1 MSDVSDFPCP
11 RVQQEAAAYI
21 RDMAIEL
28 AAIARAA
35 RCDTLCSV
43 LEMAKMEA
51 GSLVDDGRPTPA
63 PPSRNG
69 TLSGDPA

>member
-1 MSDVSDFPCP
+1 MSELSDFPCE

-21 RDMAIEL
+21 RDMAVEL

-51 GSLVDDGRPTPA
+51 GNLVDEGGPRSPH
-63 PPSRNG
+63 PSQNG
-69 TLSGDPA
+69 ALSGEPT